1 MLPWQSTPTNRQA
14 RRRLAVTTPGWT
26 SWIVFAGVMMIISGG
41 LNAMYGLIAVVN
53 NESVMWTNRTSS
65 YLDIAQR
72 GAVHLDVGL
81 VLLFS
86 GIGVFSQEMR
96 EA

>member
-1 MLPWQSTPTNRQA
+1 MMGMADKRSA
-14 RRRLAVTTPGWT
+14 RSLCGLTWDDGRNLAVAVDTHQPTGEATAGGYVTGW
-26 SWIVFAGVMMIISGG
+26 
-41 LNAMYGLIAVVN
+41 
-53 NESVMWTNRTSS
+53 
-65 YLDIAQR
+65 IAQR

-96 EA
+96 QP